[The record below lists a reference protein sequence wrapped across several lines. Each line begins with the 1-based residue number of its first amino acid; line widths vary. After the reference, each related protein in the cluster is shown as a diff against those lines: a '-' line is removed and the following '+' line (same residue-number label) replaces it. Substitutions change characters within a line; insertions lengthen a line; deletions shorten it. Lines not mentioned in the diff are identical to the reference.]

1 MLKRVFV
8 FVLCAAALSF
18 GAALAAGGTVT
29 IALSSDAVTLN
40 PADTNDNLDF
50 SIERPIYEGLVG
62 FNHNGKLVPELAT
75 SWMASDDAKTFTFT
89 LRQGVTF
96 QDGTPFDADAV
107 KTYFDW
113 AKDPANH
120 FVRESLYS
128 VIDHIDVLSKY
139 KVRFVLGEPFGAML
153 FNFAHPAGRIVS
165 PAAIKKYGKDVAKH
179 PVGTGPFEFVSWTPG
194 QQVVLKANPNYWGDA
209 PKVSKLVLKLVPNA
223 ATRMAMLQSGEAQF
237 IEDLPPQLIAT
248 VKNDSNLKVVAQPSI
263 YVRYMAMNTQIKPF
277 NNPLVRQA
285 LNYAVNKKTIINV
298 VDKGYSTE
306 LTAPIAKQI
315 IGYSAQQPYPY
326 DVEKAKQLL
335 TKAGYPDGFTFTL
348 DSLNSTVYHT
358 LDQVI
363 QQMLAKVNVT
373 VKLNPMESG
382 TFNTE
387 VFKPLNETK
396 LQAVLIGWSPSTG
409 DADWGLRPLFA
420 KSSWPPALFNLSFY
434 DNDQVNKLLKEGLST
449 GNQDARDAAYAKAEK
464 IIWDDAPW
472 VFLGSP
478 YNIAG
483 ESAKLSGVYY
493 LPDGTVDARAASL
506 Q

>member
-1 MLKRVFV
+1 MFKRAFV
-8 FVLCAAALSF
+8 FILCAAALGF
-18 GAALAAGGTVT
+18 GAALAAGTVT
-29 IALSSDAVTLN
+29 IALSGNAITLN
-40 PADTNDNLDF
+40 PADTNANLDF
-50 SIERPIYEGLVG
+50 SIQRPIYEGLVG
-62 FNHNGKLVPELAT
+62 FNKDGKLVPELAT
-75 SWMASDDAKTFTFT
+75 SWTASDDAKTFTFT

-96 QDGTPFDADAV
+96 QDGTPFNAAAV
-107 KTYFDW
+107 KAYFDW
-113 AKDPANH
+113 AKDPANS
-120 FVRESLYS
+120 FVRQSLYG
-128 VIDHIDVLSKY
+128 VIDHIDVLSDY
-139 KVRFVLGEPFGAML
+139 QVRFVLSQPFGAML

-179 PVGTGPFEFVSWTPG
+179 PVGTGPFEFVSWESG
-194 QQVVLKANPNYWGDA
+194 QQITLKANPNYWGEA
-209 PKVSKLVLKLVPNA
+209 PQVDRLVFKFVPNA

-237 IEDLPPQLIAT
+237 IEDLPPQLIST
-248 VKNDSNLKVVAQPSI
+248 VKNDSNLKVSAQPSI

-285 LNYAVNKKTIINV
+285 LNYAVDKKTIVDV
-298 VDKGYSTE
+298 VAKGYGTE

-335 TKAGYPDGFTFTL
+335 AKAGYPDGFTFTL
-348 DSLNSTVYHT
+348 DSLNSTLYQT
-358 LDQVI
+358 LGQVI

-420 KSSWPPALFNLSFY
+420 KSSWPPTLFNLAFY
-434 DNDQVNKLLKEGLST
+434 DNDQVNQLLQQGLST
-449 GNQDARDAAYAKAEK
+449 GNQDARNEAYAKAQK

-472 VFLGSP
+472 VFLYSP